1 MRRILRILARTA
13 GSVVGSLVVG
23 FLLYLWGREE
33 IAGIIDWNNED
44 YLFAMVITFGGP
56 VFGAIIGAPLGAT
69 AMQKLLRQRSSLWIA
84 LLAALLGLLVGV
96 LPMALCCSAL
106 YQPGRWRDAGDVA
119 FVGVAIE
126 CAAVIAGAVIGSGW
140 KAKPAGE
147 AKT

>member
-1 MRRILRILARTA
+1 MRRTLRVLARVA
-13 GSVVGSLVVG
+13 GSFVGSLVVG
-23 FLLYLWGREE
+23 FLLYLWGREV
-33 IAGIIDWNNED
+33 IAGITDWNNED
-44 YLFAMVITFGGP
+44 YLLAMVLTFGGP

-69 AMQKLLRQRSSLWIA
+69 VVQKLLRQRSSFWMA
-84 LLAALLGLLVGV
+84 LLAAVLGLLVGV

-140 KAKPAGE
+140 KAKPAAE
-147 AKT
+147 AQS

>member
-1 MRRILRILARTA
+1 MSKTSAVLWRIA
-13 GSVVGSLVVG
+13 GGVIGSLVVG

-33 IAGIIDWNNED
+33 IAGIVDWNNED
-44 YLFAMVITFGGP
+44 YLLAMVITFGGP

-69 AMQKLLRQRSSLWIA
+69 AMQKLLRQRSSFWIA

-140 KAKPAGE
+140 KAKPAGK
-147 AKT
+147 AQS

>member
-1 MRRILRILARTA
+1 MSKTTMVLLRIA

-23 FLLYLWGREE
+23 FLLYLWGRGE

-69 AMQKLLRQRSSLWIA
+69 AMQKLLRQSSSFWTA
-84 LLAALLGLLVGV
+84 LLAALLGLLVRV

-147 AKT
+147 AQS